1 MARGS
6 WVRLVAG
13 RLVALVAT
21 LIIVPTLFFAITTA
35 LNPLPPGFP
44 PGPPVLQ
51 QIGDYMVRT
60 YLHFDWGNAGPPGYE
75 SELGRLL
82 DGLPTD
88 LTLCLSGMLL
98 GAFFG
103 LIGGSVA
110 ARHPRTVRA
119 RVLMGASAVALS
131 TPPYLFGFA
140 VLMLFAPHTG
150 SLLQVP
156 FVSELSDYRLLE
168 EGPASWVRAMWV
180 PCLVVSLPVAAQV
193 MRMTESGLRDV
204 LDDDVVRSARAKGMR
219 ESRVVHRHA
228 LPLVA
233 APVLTLA
240 GANTVALLTNVA
252 LMESAFNLPG
262 AFRNLHTAVSNNDLP
277 FLQALVLESAI
288 FIVVANFVVDMLQ
301 AAIDPRVRFQE

>member
-6 WVRLVAG
+6 WLRLLAG
-13 RLVALVAT
+13 RLVALAAT
-21 LIIVPTLFFAITTA
+21 LVIVPTLFFTITTA
-35 LNPLPPGFP
+35 LNPLPPGYP
-44 PGPPVLQ
+44 PQPPVLKQ
-51 QIGDYMVRT
+51 VGDYVVRT
-60 YLHFDWGNAGPPGYE
+60 YLHFDWGNSGPPGYE

-98 GAFFG
+98 GALLG
-103 LIGGSVA
+103 LIGGSIA
-110 ARHPRTVRA
+110 ARHPRTWRS
-119 RVLMGASAVALS
+119 RLLMGASAVALS

-140 VLMLFAPHTG
+140 VLLLFAPHTG
-150 SLLQVP
+150 SLLQIP
-156 FVSELSDYRLLE
+156 FVSELSDYRLLSA
-168 EGPASWVRAMWV
+168 GPAEWVRAMWV

-193 MRMTESGLRDV
+193 MRMTEAGLRET
-204 LDDDVVRSARAKGMR
+204 LGDDLVRTARAKGLR
-219 ESRVVHRHA
+219 EGRVIRRHA
-228 LPLVA
+228 FPLVA

-262 AFRNLHTAVSNNDLP
+262 AFHDLHSAVTSNDLP

-301 AAIDPRVRFQE
+301 ALIDPRVRNYQ